1 MEQGTRWL
9 TIREGAAYAR
19 ISKSGLYVI
28 AKAGGLRIHKLGG
41 RSLVDRHELDRLIET
56 GTAPAGRGDAAVTP

>member
-9 TIREGAAYAR
+9 TIHEGARYAR

-28 AKAGGLRIHKLGG
+28 AKGGRLRIHKLGG
-41 RSLVDRHELDRLIET
+41 RSLEDRHELDRLIET

>member
-19 ISKSGLYVI
+19 ISKSGLYVLVSR
-28 AKAGGLRIHKLGG
+28 GEVRIHKLGG